1 MSNFQSKNWTAK
13 ELIESGYHEF
23 NIVVFGFDFH
33 IITDSGYAK
42 NPVMYIDSRRDNS
55 NLAPNACKPVFTK
68 LSRVI
73 SAIEKDL
80 NRLHKQI
87 SDFKKDYKK
96 ATVKHFNYLQ
106 KAEFIFNEDK
116 DKQRS
121 EIIAHVKAH
130 PSDIIKFDPFNFEKE
145 PDIVKISLYRFYH
158 NENILIDVDYFA
170 AFDKELIRKTVSE
183 ILGFNEFQEKA
194 MFNNNMESIDCLNLL
209 LNDIRDKQAAIAV

>member
-1 MSNFQSKNWTAK
+1 MSDFQTKNWTAK

-33 IITDSGYAK
+33 IITDGSYAK

-55 NLAPNACKPVFTK
+55 HLLENACKPVYKK

-73 SAIEKDL
+73 NAIEKDL
-80 NRLHKQI
+80 NRLHRQL

-96 ATVKHFNYLQ
+96 ATNKHFNYSQ
-106 KAEFIFNEDK
+106 RAEFIYNEDK
-116 DKQRS
+116 EKERS
-121 EIIAHVKAH
+121 EIISFVRAY
-130 PSDIIKFDPFNFEKE
+130 PSDIIKFDPLIFANE
-145 PDIVKISLYRFYH
+145 PDIVKISLYRSYH
-158 NENILIDVDYFA
+158 YESLFDEIEYFS
-170 AFDKELIRKTVSE
+170 AFDKGLIKKTVSE
-183 ILGFNEFQEKA
+183 ILGLNEFQEKA